1 MNKDIKWLFI
11 DKKSKFYEE
20 TIDLVYEEL
29 FKDYNY
35 SKETILAEKQNNGIH
50 IIAIYDSKVV
60 GHARLFVENNIG
72 MISQV
77 AVKNGY
83 RNLKIG
89 SGVIKNLV
97 KEAEKLELEFV
108 ELNSREDAI
117 EFYEKLGF
125 FRNGELKK
133 SVKTG
138 LPLLNMRKYVKSNM
152 KEINLNWSLDEIY
165 KSFDDEEF
173 KNDINKLDE
182 CIKDIN
188 SWGASILKRKDSHVK
203 KLEEYI
209 EKRSDFEELSN
220 KLEIFINLSLSVNTK
235 DKEALRY
242 SDIIEKK
249 LTEVV
254 ETFAKVEKWIS
265 SIDSLDCIIEK
276 SNILKEYKFLFGE
289 IVEKGKYI
297 LSEKE
302 ENIISNM
309 KNTGSSAWEKLKD
322 NLVSNLMVEINGKEE
337 PLTVVLNM
345 VYDKDENV
353 RKSAYEAEIK
363 SYKKIEEGVAAALN
377 GIKGEVLTISN
388 IRGYKS
394 PLHMTL
400 LHSRMDE
407 ESLNAMLFAME
418 ESLPVFRKYLRK
430 KAELLGHKNGLPFY
444 DLYAPIVDCDMKFS
458 YEEAGD
464 FVEKNFRSFSES
476 LGNYARKAIDNRWID
491 VMPKEGKVGGAFCE
505 NIHSIGESRFLL
517 NFGGSFSDVV
527 TLAHE
532 LGHGFHGE
540 CLKNEKILNF
550 DYPMP
555 IAETA
560 STFCETIIKNAAIKN
575 ASKKEALAILETEI
589 CDDTQVI
596 VDIYSRFLFEK
607 NLFEKRKESALS
619 VEEIKNLMID
629 AQKEAYGDGLDPNFL
644 HPYMWLWKP
653 HYYDADY
660 NFYNYPY
667 AFGLLFS
674 KGLYAEYLKRGD
686 YFVKDYEKL
695 LSITGKNKLED
706 VAKVMGIDIHNV
718 EFWRNSLKLIED
730 NIEKFIEISK
740 N

>member
-1 MNKDIKWLFI
+1 M
-11 DKKSKFYEE
+11 
-20 TIDLVYEEL
+20 EL
-29 FKDYNY
+29 
-35 SKETILAEKQNNGIH
+35 S
-50 IIAIYDSKVV
+50 
-60 GHARLFVENNIG
+60 
-72 MISQV
+72 
-77 AVKNGY
+77 
-83 RNLKIG
+83 
-89 SGVIKNLV
+89 
-97 KEAEKLELEFV
+97 
-108 ELNSREDAI
+108 
-117 EFYEKLGF
+117 
-125 FRNGELKK
+125 
-133 SVKTG
+133 
-138 LPLLNMRKYVKSNM
+138 
-152 KEINLNWSLDEIY
+152 WSLSEIY
-165 KSFDDEEF
+165 KSFKDEGF
-173 KNDINKLDE
+173 INDILKLDK
-182 CIKDIN
+182 CIEDIKN
-188 SWGASILKRKDSHVK
+188 FGTTFFERRDSNIK
-203 KLEEYI
+203 KIEEYI
-209 EKRSDFEELSN
+209 KKRSKFEELSN

-235 DKEALRY
+235 DKEALKY
-242 SDIIEKK
+242 SDILEKK
-249 LTEVV
+249 ITEVV
-254 ETFAKVEKWIS
+254 ETFAKIEKWIS
-265 SIDSLDCIIEK
+265 SLENLSYIINQ
-276 SNILKEYKFLFGE
+276 SSILKEHEFFLFE
-289 IVEKGKYI
+289 IVEKGRYI

-309 KNTGSSAWEKLKD
+309 KNTGSSAWAKLKD
-322 NLVSNLMVEINGKEE
+322 NLVSNLMVDINGKEE

-345 VYDKDENV
+345 AYDKDEKV

-363 SYKKIEEGVAAALN
+363 SYKKVEEGVAAALN
-377 GIKGEVLTISN
+377 GIKGEVITISN

-394 PLHMTL
+394 PLQMTL
-400 LHSRMDE
+400 LDSRMDE
-407 ESLNAMLFAME
+407 ESLNAMLSAMK
-418 ESLPVFRKYLRK
+418 ESLPVFRKYLRRK
-430 KAELLGHKNGLPFY
+430 GELLGHKNGLPFY
-444 DLYAPIVDCDMKFS
+444 DLYAPIVDCEMKFS

-476 LGNYARKAIDNRWID
+476 LGNYARKAINNRWID

-527 TLAHE
+527 TMAHE

-560 STFCETIIKNAAIKN
+560 STFCETIIKTAAIKN
-575 ASKKEALAILETEI
+575 ANKKEALAILETEI

-607 NLFEKRKESALS
+607 NLFEKRKECALS
-619 VEEIKNLMID
+619 VEEIKNLMLA
-629 AQKEAYGDGLDPNFL
+629 AQKEAYGDGLDQNFL

-686 YFVKDYEKL
+686 SFIKDYEKL

-706 VAKVMGIDIHNV
+706 VAKVMGINIHNI
-718 EFWRNSLKLIED
+718 EFWRSSLKLIEE

-740 N
+740 S

>member
-1 MNKDIKWLFI
+1 MD
-11 DKKSKFYEE
+11 
-20 TIDLVYEEL
+20 
-29 FKDYNY
+29 
-35 SKETILAEKQNNGIH
+35 
-50 IIAIYDSKVV
+50 
-60 GHARLFVENNIG
+60 
-72 MISQV
+72 
-77 AVKNGY
+77 
-83 RNLKIG
+83 
-89 SGVIKNLV
+89 
-97 KEAEKLELEFV
+97 
-108 ELNSREDAI
+108 
-117 EFYEKLGF
+117 
-125 FRNGELKK
+125 
-133 SVKTG
+133 
-138 LPLLNMRKYVKSNM
+138 
-152 KEINLNWSLDEIY
+152 LNWSLSEIY
-165 KSFDDEEF
+165 KSFKDEEF
-173 KNDINKLDE
+173 INDILKLDK
-182 CIKDIN
+182 CIEDIKN
-188 SWGASILKRKDSHVK
+188 FGTTFFERRDSNIK
-203 KLEEYI
+203 KIEEYI
-209 EKRSDFEELSN
+209 KKRSKFEKLSN

-235 DKEALRY
+235 DKEALKY
-242 SDIIEKK
+242 SDILEKK

-254 ETFAKVEKWIS
+254 ETFAKIEKWIS
-265 SIDSLDCIIEK
+265 SLENLSYIINQ
-276 SNILKEYKFLFGE
+276 SSILKEHEFFLFE
-289 IVEKGKYI
+289 IVEKGRYI

-309 KNTGSSAWEKLKD
+309 KNTGSSAWAKLKD
-322 NLVSNLMVEINGKEE
+322 NLVSNLMVDINGKEE

-345 VYDKDENV
+345 AYDKDEKV

-363 SYKKIEEGVAAALN
+363 SYKKVEEGVAAALN
-377 GIKGEVLTISN
+377 GIKGEVITISN

-394 PLHMTL
+394 PLQMTL
-400 LHSRMDE
+400 LDSRMDE
-407 ESLNAMLFAME
+407 ESLNAMLSAMK
-418 ESLPVFRKYLRK
+418 ESLPVFRKYLRRK
-430 KAELLGHKNGLPFY
+430 GELLGHKNGLPFY
-444 DLYAPIVDCDMKFS
+444 DLYAPIVDCEMKFS

-476 LGNYARKAIDNRWID
+476 LGNYARKAINNRWID

-505 NIHSIGESRFLL
+505 NIHSIDESRFLL

-527 TLAHE
+527 TMAHE

-560 STFCETIIKNAAIKN
+560 STFCETIIKTAAIKN
-575 ASKKEALAILETEI
+575 ANKKEALAILETEI

-607 NLFEKRKESALS
+607 NLFEKRKECALS
-619 VEEIKNLMID
+619 VEEIKNLMLA
-629 AQKEAYGDGLDPNFL
+629 AQKEAYGDGLDQNFL

-686 YFVKDYEKL
+686 SFIKDYEKL

-706 VAKVMGIDIHNV
+706 VAKVMGINIHNI
-718 EFWRNSLKLIED
+718 EFWRSSLKLIEE

-740 N
+740 S